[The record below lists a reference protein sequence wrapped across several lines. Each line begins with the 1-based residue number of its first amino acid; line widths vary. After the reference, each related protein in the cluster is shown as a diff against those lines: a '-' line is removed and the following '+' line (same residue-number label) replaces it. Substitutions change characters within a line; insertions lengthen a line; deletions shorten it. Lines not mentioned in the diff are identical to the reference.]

1 MRISR
6 PKLRKTSN
14 RRAHRPDQRVYR
26 SLRLNRK
33 RRGGLVVLGWAVFVL
48 LTTAAGLAW
57 WWLRR

>member
-26 SLRLNRK
+26 TLRLNRK
-33 RRGGLVVLGWAVFVL
+33 RRGPSTLIGWMAFVAVLVTLGVWLVV
-48 LTTAAGLAW
+48 
-57 WWLRR
+57 RH